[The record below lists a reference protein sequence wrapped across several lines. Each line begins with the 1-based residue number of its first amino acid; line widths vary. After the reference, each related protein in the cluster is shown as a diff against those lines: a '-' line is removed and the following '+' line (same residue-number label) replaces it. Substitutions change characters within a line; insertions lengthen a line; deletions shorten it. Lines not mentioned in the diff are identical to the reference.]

1 MYAIIEQGGKQI
13 KVQQGDKI
21 EIELADVAPD
31 AKTIEFDKV
40 LMLGEGKDAKIG
52 TPYVSG
58 AKVTGK
64 FTAETASDSIVKGP
78 KLFPTYF
85 RRRKASKKRIGHR
98 QKYMEVTIE
107 KISA

>member
-40 LMLGEGKDAKIG
+40 LMLGDGKDATIG
-52 TPYVSG
+52 TPYVTG
-58 AKVTGK
+58 AKVSGK
-64 FTAETASDSIVKGP
+64 FTGDGAADSIVKGP